1 MSVRTKRRA
10 SAERTFP
17 KPISTA
23 INNFTGQLGITKKLR
38 QYSVLTLWEEI
49 VGEQIAKVT
58 TAQRVE
64 NGVLYVGVAT
74 APWRAEL
81 TMRKREIMQKIQLAV
96 DKNAIKDIRFR

>member
-1 MSVRTKRRA
+1 MPPRVGRKRSQEKA
-10 SAERTFP
+10 YP
-17 KPISTA
+17 KPVSMAISD
-23 INNFTGQLGITKKLR
+23 FTSQLGITKKLR
-38 QYSVLTLWEEI
+38 QYNVLTSWESI

-64 NGVLYVGVAT
+64 NGVLYIGVAN

-81 TMRKREIMQKIQLAV
+81 TMRKREIMQKIHAAV